1 MIDESDAVPRNRFER
16 RKLRTRAALI
26 GAAQSFIA
34 ADQLNVPIL
43 DITRAADVGM
53 GSFYNHFATKD
64 ELFAAAISEV
74 LDQYAA
80 LLDMLTV
87 SIEDPAEAFAVRF
100 RLAGRLFRR
109 RPIESRILLR
119 SGLPVLSNG
128 DGLAARAFRD
138 IVAACEAGRFTVRG
152 DPAAALAVAGGALM
166 GLGQLLHDDPHRDDA
181 RTADDVTYDVLR
193 LFGMTAEESQRLCAT
208 PLPDVGNVSEARR
221 SATVTRATRPGID

>member
-34 ADQLNVPIL
+34 ADQLSVPIL

-64 ELFAAAISEV
+64 ELFSAAISEV

-166 GLGQLLHDDPHRDDA
+166 GLGQLLHDDPNRDDA
-181 RTADDVTYDVLR
+181 RTSDDVTFDVLR
-193 LFGMTAEESQRLCAT
+193 LFGITVEEAQRLCST
-208 PLPDVGNVSEARR
+208 PPPDLGDALDEARR
-221 SATVTRATRPGID
+221 SATAI